1 LIRDAGAEPATLA
14 LIDGRIRV
22 GLADEELELLGRS
35 NKVQK
40 VSRRDLP
47 AVLASGRLGAT
58 TVDGT
63 MLCAALADIEVFVT
77 GGICGVHRGA
87 QETFDISADLQE
99 LARTSVAVV
108 CAGAKSILDIGLTLE
123 CLETHG
129 APVLSGGQDNFA
141 AFYMRDS
148 GFRADLR
155 LDDTRRSKHASFE
168 PIGTWV

>member
-1 LIRDAGAEPATLA
+1 MIRDAGAKPATIA

-22 GLADEELELLGRS
+22 GLADEEPELLGRS

-63 MLCAALADIEVFVT
+63 MICAALADIEVFVT

-87 QETFDISADLQE
+87 QETFGISADLQE

-108 CAGAKSILDIGLTLE
+108 CAGAKSILDRAHIGIPRNTWR
-123 CLETHG
+123 TG
-129 APVLSGGQDNFA
+129 AQLRARQLRCVL
-141 AFYMRDS
+141 
-148 GFRADLR
+148 
-155 LDDTRRSKHASFE
+155 HAR
-168 PIGTWV
+168 

>member
-1 LIRDAGAEPATLA
+1 
-14 LIDGRIRV
+14 
-22 GLADEELELLGRS
+22 
-35 NKVQK
+35 
-40 VSRRDLP
+40 
-47 AVLASGRLGAT
+47 
-58 TVDGT
+58 
-63 MLCAALADIEVFVT
+63 
-77 GGICGVHRGA
+77 VHRGA

-123 CLETHG
+123 YLETHG
-129 APVLSGGQDNFA
+129 APVLSGEQDNFA